1 MARKPALHIV
11 KTDGDGQAQ
20 APALATRA
28 SVVYEQLRADI
39 TRGALAP
46 GSRLR
51 VEAMGARYGVGAS
64 PLREA
69 LNRLSAEGLVAR
81 SDQRGFS
88 VAPLDWDELPV
99 LTRNRVQLESLA
111 IRESIVCRNA
121 AWEDQLALLV
131 HRLSRTPRSLS
142 AEHYEPNPAWE
153 AAHREFHRTLL
164 AGCASRW
171 LRGFCDTLA
180 DEAYRFRQVAAG
192 LSFSSRNEHAEHLA
206 LFHAAIDGHADEAV
220 RLLEQHYTRTAAFVA
235 QRPWPAPDAGG
246 ACVVV
251 SIDATAAAGQDPAA
265 LPFHP
270 ERPDRR

>member
-11 KTDGDGQAQ
+11 KSGRHDE

-39 TRGALAP
+39 TDGTLTP

-69 LNRLSAEGLVAR
+69 LSRLSAEGLVER
-81 SDQRGFS
+81 TDQRGFS
-88 VAPLDWDELPV
+88 VAALNWEELPL
-99 LTRNRVQLESLA
+99 LTRNRIQLESLA
-111 IRESIVCRNA
+111 IRESIAHRTS
-121 AWEDQLALLV
+121 AWEDQLVLLV

-142 AEHYEPNPAWE
+142 ASHYEPNPAWE

-164 AGCASRW
+164 AGCPSRW
-171 LRGFCDTLA
+171 LRGFCDALS

-192 LSFSSRNEHAEHLA
+192 ASFSFRNEHSEHQA
-206 LFHAAIDGHADEAV
+206 LFQAAIDGQADHAV
-220 RLLEQHYTRTAAFVA
+220 HLLEEHYARTSEFVA
-235 QRPWPAPDAGG
+235 RQASRLASLAPSGLTPGG
-246 ACVVV
+246 A
-251 SIDATAAAGQDPAA
+251 
-265 LPFHP
+265 
-270 ERPDRR
+270 